1 MILVEKILLLKKV
14 PFLAHTSPD
23 TLAWLAKSA
32 EEQSVNETEVIFEK
46 GSDAEMMY
54 VIVDGSVQ
62 EYNDKKTLRTLA
74 TGECF
79 GLLSLLD
86 EGKRSASAKAKTSC
100 ILLGIRQEIFHR
112 ILLNHPEAMKALL
125 NILAKRIRGQGAQKQ

>member
-23 TLAWLAKSA
+23 TLAWLAESA
-32 EEQSVNETEVIFEK
+32 EEQSVNEAEVIFEK
-46 GSDAEMMY
+46 GSDAEKMY
-54 VIVDGSVQ
+54 VVVEGSVQ
-62 EYNDKKTLRTLA
+62 LYNDHKTLRSLVS
-74 TGECF
+74 GDCF

-112 ILLNHPEAMKALL
+112 ILLNHPDAMKTLL
-125 NILAKRIRGQGAQKQ
+125 SILAKRIRGQGAQKQ

>member
-23 TLAWLAKSA
+23 TLAWLAESA
-32 EEQSVNETEVIFEK
+32 EEQSVNEAEVIFEK
-46 GSDAEMMY
+46 GSDAEKMY

-112 ILLNHPEAMKALL
+112 ILLNHPDAMKTLL
-125 NILAKRIRGQGAQKQ
+125 SILAKRIRGQGAPKQ

>member
-23 TLAWLAKSA
+23 TLAWLAESA
-32 EEQSVNETEVIFEK
+32 EEQSVNEAEVIFEK
-46 GSDAEMMY
+46 GSDAEKMY

-112 ILLNHPEAMKALL
+112 ILLNHPDAMKTLL
-125 NILAKRIRGQGAQKQ
+125 SILAKRIRGQGAQKQ

>member
-46 GSDAEMMY
+46 GSDAEKMY
-54 VIVDGSVQ
+54 VVVEGSVQ
-62 EYNDKKTLRTLA
+62 LYNDHKTLRSLVS
-74 TGECF
+74 GDCF

-100 ILLGIRQEIFHR
+100 ILLGIRQGIFHR

>member
-1 MILVEKILLLKKV
+1 MILVKKILLLKKI

-23 TLAWLAKSA
+23 TLAWLAESA
-32 EEQSVNETEVIFEK
+32 EEQSLNEAEVIFEK

-112 ILLNHPEAMKALL
+112 ILLNHPDAMKTLL
-125 NILAKRIRGQGAQKQ
+125 SILAKRIRGEGVPKQ